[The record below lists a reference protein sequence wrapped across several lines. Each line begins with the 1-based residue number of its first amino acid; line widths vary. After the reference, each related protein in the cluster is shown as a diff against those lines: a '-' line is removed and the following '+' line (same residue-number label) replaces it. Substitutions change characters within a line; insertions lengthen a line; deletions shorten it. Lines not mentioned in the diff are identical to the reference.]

1 MLLNNKKIIELFN
14 ELSAAD
20 INSLPALY
28 KIHQTTSFNN
38 SLLQKFKEVLIDNA
52 VIEVECTDGL
62 KHYFGDVS
70 HPKNGVDFETSNV
83 HLFLS
88 QLGYPL
94 ERQVGANLM
103 LADKYKVE
111 FDNFNTFVPEPGKVY
126 IQKVC
131 SNSKHPKVY
140 EVAAIRVKYLYDT
153 CKHSSSVHA
162 VAGVINRPEPLGTD
176 KDVVKCD
183 AKENVTNDKSFVDK
197 GKNLIKIAAMK
208 RIANWLANSN
218 GTRRLYVYRGK
229 QMMDKFSDEKGNYS
243 QRSWVTNSI
252 IADSMV
258 VEDERV
264 IFKMGTQELIINL
277 DSIPN
282 NLVVK
287 KTGKI
292 CWEDKENPL
301 RLELYLLTSSDV
313 NTPLDELTYDQ
324 VKEVVGLR

>member
-38 SLLQKFKEVLIDNA
+38 SLIQKFKEVLIDNA

-62 KHYFGDVS
+62 KHYFSDVNR
-70 HPKNGVDFETSNV
+70 PNNGVDFETSNV

-103 LADKYKVE
+103 LTDKYNVE

-140 EVAAIRVKYLYDT
+140 EVASIRIKYLYDT
-153 CKHSSSVHA
+153 CKPLSAEHA
-162 VAGVINRPEPLGTD
+162 VVGTVSRHEPVGTD
-176 KDVVKCD
+176 KDVAKCD
-183 AKENVTNDKSFVDK
+183 VKENVTNDKSFVDK

-208 RIANWLANSN
+208 RIASWLANTD
-218 GTRRLYVYRGK
+218 GTKRLYVYRGK
-229 QMMDKFSDEKGNYS
+229 QMVDKFSDEKGNYS

-264 IFKMGTQELIINL
+264 IFKMGSQELIIDFN
-277 DSIPN
+277 SISN

-292 CWEDKENPL
+292 CWEDKESPL
-301 RLELYLLTSSDV
+301 RLELYLLKSSDE
-313 NTPLDELTYDQ
+313 NTPLEELNYNQ

>member
-20 INSLPALY
+20 INSLPELY
-28 KIHQTTSFNN
+28 KIHQTISFNN
-38 SLLQKFKEVLIDNA
+38 TLIQKFKEVLIDNA

-62 KHYFGDVS
+62 KHYFSDVS
-70 HPKNGVDFETSNV
+70 HPNNGVDFETSNV

-88 QLGYPL
+88 QLGYPP

-103 LADKYKVE
+103 LADKYNVE
-111 FDNFNTFVPEPGKVY
+111 FDNFNTFVPEPDKVY

-153 CKHSSSVHA
+153 CKLTEHA
-162 VAGVINRPEPLGTD
+162 VIGTVSRPGPSD
-176 KDVVKCD
+176 KIAVGCD
-183 AKENVTNDKSFVDK
+183 IKENVTNDKSFVDK

-208 RIANWLANSN
+208 RIANWLSNSN

-243 QRSWVTNSI
+243 QRSWVTNSL

-258 VEDERV
+258 VEDGRV
-264 IFKMGTQELIINL
+264 IFKMGSQELIINL

-292 CWEDKENPL
+292 CWEDKGSPL
-301 RLELYLLTSSDV
+301 RLELYLLKSSDE
-313 NTPLDELTYDQ
+313 NTPLEELNGNQ

>member
-20 INSLPALY
+20 INSLPELY
-28 KIHQTTSFNN
+28 KIHQTVSFNN
-38 SLLQKFKEVLIDNA
+38 TLIQKFKEVLVDNA

-62 KHYFGDVS
+62 KHYFNDVS

-88 QLGYPL
+88 QLGYPP
-94 ERQVGANLM
+94 ERRVGANLM
-103 LADKYKVE
+103 LTDKYNVE

-153 CKHSSSVHA
+153 CKLTEHA
-162 VAGVINRPEPLGTD
+162 VIGTVSQPKPSGTD
-176 KDVVKCD
+176 KIAVGCEI
-183 AKENVTNDKSFVDK
+183 KENATNDKSFVDK

-208 RIANWLANSN
+208 RIASWLAN
-218 GTRRLYVYRGK
+218 TDCPKRLYVYRGK
-229 QMMDKFSDEKGNYS
+229 QMVDKFSDEKGNYS
-243 QRSWVTNSI
+243 QRSWITNSI

-264 IFKMGTQELIINL
+264 IFKMGSQELIIDFN
-277 DSIPN
+277 SIPN

-292 CWEDKENPL
+292 CWEDKESPL
-301 RLELYLLTSSDV
+301 RLELYLLKSSDE
-313 NTPLDELTYDQ
+313 NTPLDELNYSQ

>member
-20 INSLPALY
+20 INALPELY
-28 KIHQTTSFNN
+28 KIHQITAFNN
-38 SLLQKFKEVLIDNA
+38 SLIKKFKEVLINNA

-62 KHYFGDVS
+62 KHYFSDVS
-70 HPKNGVDFETSNV
+70 HPNNGVDFETSNV

-103 LADKYKVE
+103 LAEKYNVE

-153 CKHSSSVHA
+153 CKITEDA
-162 VAGVINRPEPLGTD
+162 VIGTVSRPEPLGTD
-176 KDVVKCD
+176 KIAVGCEI
-183 AKENVTNDKSFVDK
+183 KENVTNDKSFVDK
-197 GKNLIKIAAMK
+197 GKDLIKIAAMK
-208 RIANWLANSN
+208 RIASWLANTD
-218 GTRRLYVYRGK
+218 GTKRLYVYRGK
-229 QMMDKFSDEKGNYS
+229 QMVDKFSDEKGNYS

-258 VEDERV
+258 
-264 IFKMGTQELIINL
+264 KMGSQELIIDFN
-277 DSIPN
+277 SIPN

-292 CWEDKENPL
+292 CWEDKESPL
-301 RLELYLLTSSDV
+301 RLELYLLKSSDE
-313 NTPLDELTYDQ
+313 NTPLEELNYNQ
-324 VKEVVGLR
+324 AKEVVGLR

>member
-20 INSLPALY
+20 INSLPELY
-28 KIHQTTSFNN
+28 KIYQTTSFNN

-62 KHYFGDVS
+62 KHYFSDVN
-70 HPKNGVDFETSNV
+70 HPNNGVDFETSNV

-103 LADKYKVE
+103 LADKYNVE

-140 EVAAIRVKYLYDT
+140 EVAAIRVKYLHDT
-153 CKHSSSVHA
+153 CKLTEHA
-162 VAGVINRPEPLGTD
+162 VVSIVSRPEPSETD
-176 KDVVKCD
+176 KIVLGC
-183 AKENVTNDKSFVDK
+183 KENATSGKTFIDK

-208 RIANWLANSN
+208 RIASWLTN
-218 GTRRLYVYRGK
+218 TDDTKRLYVYRGK
-229 QMMDKFSDEKGNYS
+229 QMVDKFSDEKGNYS
-243 QRSWVTNSI
+243 QCSWVTNSI

-258 VEDERV
+258 VENERV
-264 IFKMGTQELIINL
+264 IFKMGSQELIIDFN
-277 DSIPN
+277 SIPN

-292 CWEDKENPL
+292 CWEDKESPL
-301 RLELYLLTSSDV
+301 RLELYLLKSSDE
-313 NTPLDELTYDQ
+313 NTPLEELNYNQ

>member
-52 VIEVECTDGL
+52 VIEVECADGL

-103 LADKYKVE
+103 LADKYNVE
-111 FDNFNTFVPEPGKVY
+111 FDNFNTFVSEPGKVY

-140 EVAAIRVKYLYDT
+140 EVAAIRVKYLCDT
-153 CKHSSSVHA
+153 CKLTENA
-162 VAGVINRPEPLGTD
+162 VVGTVSRPEPSGTD
-176 KDVVKCD
+176 KIAVGCEI
-183 AKENVTNDKSFVDK
+183 KENVTNDKSFVDK
-197 GKNLIKIAAMK
+197 GKKLIKIAAMK

-243 QRSWVTNSI
+243 QRSWVTNSL

-258 VEDERV
+258 VEDGRV
-264 IFKMGTQELIINL
+264 IFKMGSQELIINL

-292 CWEDKENPL
+292 CWEDTESPL